1 MRKFLGLFIFTLL
14 STSLAFA
21 GQNTEVTHDDI
32 RSGAV
37 VSSSSTSGNSYYRVG
52 CGSRN
57 SNAGFFSDRDG
68 NHKPYANDSDY
79 YTTICPAEGNR
90 VVTTDFLQVNIEK
103 FDKLSVWTETR
114 SGAVTAGNT
123 PEDRDVIRGGS
134 RRFTDGVQFLAELTG
149 NTSPGVLTS
158 RVGWC
163 LTFRFESDNSVVK
176 NGWYARIDCDG
187 PFAGGGCGLDRYVEA
202 SIDCGETIKGD
213 NFGGENRFENYG
225 SCSAWPST
233 GRELIYKFVNHKVR
247 DLTFTLK
254 EDDGGQ
260 PKVLNMY
267 ILNGCSLNSCVGA
280 INRPSDPDS
289 DRSRTIYSAAPG
301 TYYVVIDANQEFGH
315 NWFEL
320 SLHCDAAPSA
330 DACDDAYYSTS
341 FERFDF
347 GSTDQTRFRN
357 GDYVSIVS
365 PYWTKSEGLRHA
377 RVSSDVA
384 VKDGVQIRRAADGR
398 QALEFNRADEG
409 AQNAIL
415 NLGQK
420 YRGKYRI
427 CWSMFIEKKH
437 TAFFGL
443 FGTDGDPWGA
453 VSKEFAHNSELQGKW
468 FDVELF
474 VDLDNNRYSLFLN
487 NRQYSSSG
495 AYNLNL
501 DALMFYGTPNAH
513 FYVDAICFS
522 QVRRIPSAR
531 VAALDDTPLFTA
543 DVQLQ
548 AVNGIQGI
556 TDNGLTQLATATTN
570 ELTATDLKV
579 VPNPTSGATT
589 IALDLATAQ
598 NVELQIFSPAGQM
611 VREISL
617 GETSIVRQDIN
628 LGDLPNGLYI
638 LKATAEQSVI
648 TKKIVLQK

>member
-1 MRKFLGLFIFTLL
+1 VELL
-14 STSLAFA
+14 
-21 GQNTEVTHDDI
+21 Q
-32 RSGAV
+32 
-37 VSSSSTSGNSYYRVG
+37 
-52 CGSRN
+52 
-57 SNAGFFSDRDG
+57 
-68 NHKPYANDSDY
+68 
-79 YTTICPAEGNR
+79 
-90 VVTTDFLQVNIEK
+90 Q
-103 FDKLSVWTETR
+103 
-114 SGAVTAGNT
+114 
-123 PEDRDVIRGGS
+123 
-134 RRFTDGVQFLAELTG
+134 
-149 NTSPGVLTS
+149 
-158 RVGWC
+158 
-163 LTFRFESDNSVVK
+163 TFRFESDNSVVK

-420 YRGKYRI
+420 YRGKY
-427 CWSMFIEKKH
+427 
-437 TAFFGL
+437 
-443 FGTDGDPWGA
+443 
-453 VSKEFAHNSELQGKW
+453 N
-468 FDVELF
+468 VELF

-598 NVELQIFSPAGQM
+598 NAIL
-611 VREISL
+611 
-617 GETSIVRQDIN
+617 N
-628 LGDLPNGLYI
+628 LGQKYRGKYNYGARFING
-638 LKATAEQSVI
+638 
-648 TKKIVLQK
+648 QKEFSFWLFNFKT